1 MFNIGLK
8 SDIKKKEK
16 PGRSRLEN
24 GQYEIMVGQ
33 VKKILEQKGQGL
45 ILMVRG

>member
-8 SDIKKKEK
+8 RDLKK
-16 PGRSRLEN
+16 RRRI
-24 GQYEIMVGQ
+24 GQQEQMITQ
-33 VKKILEQKGQGL
+33 VKKVLEQKEQGL

>member
-8 SDIKKKEK
+8 KDLKK
-16 PGRSRLEN
+16 RRRI
-24 GQYEIMVGQ
+24 GQQEQMITQ
-33 VKKILEQKGQGL
+33 VKKVLEQKEQGL